1 MKKIVG
7 IVLAAMGLVVASSGL
22 ILKARG
28 YMSVSVI
35 GGADGPTSIFVAGK
49 VGEGSAVTGFI
60 AGIVLLAIGI
70 FILIRKK

>member
-49 VGEGSAVTGFI
+49 VGAGSAVTGFI